1 MKKLIIYFLFTH
13 FCLGQ
18 LQFLP
23 KSSGEVV
30 NHKYYSLSYNETH
43 EQANWVHY
51 KLNQNFLSG
60 TTKRHDRFRPD
71 PLVSTKSADPY
82 DYKGSGYDRGH
93 LAPAGDM
100 KYNNISMEESFFM
113 SNMAP
118 QSPNFNRGGWKK
130 LESLV
135 RDWGKNFEIYV
146 TTAGVLNSNII
157 GKIGKN
163 KVTIP
168 SLFYKIIYS
177 PDREIMI
184 GFLMPNKKISNNLK
198 SYVVTIDKIESIT
211 GIDFFSQL
219 QDNIENKLESNLSVS
234 DWNFD

>member
-1 MKKLIIYFLFTH
+1 M
-13 FCLGQ
+13 
-18 LQFLP
+18 
-23 KSSGEVV
+23 
-30 NHKYYSLSYNETH
+30 
-43 EQANWVHY
+43 
-51 KLNQNFLSG
+51 
-60 TTKRHDRFRPD
+60 
-71 PLVSTKSADPY
+71 
-82 DYKGSGYDRGH
+82 
-93 LAPAGDM
+93 
-100 KYNNISMEESFFM
+100 
-113 SNMAP
+113 
-118 QSPNFNRGGWKK
+118 
-130 LESLV
+130 V

-146 TTAGVLNSNII
+146 TTAGVLSSNII

>member
-1 MKKLIIYFLFTH
+1 MKKIIFCLLFTS
-13 FCLGQ
+13 FCFAQ

-23 KSSGEVV
+23 KSPGEVV
-30 NHKYYSLSYNETH
+30 NHKYYTLSYNETH

-51 KLNQNFLSG
+51 KLNPNFLSG
-60 TTKRHDRFRPD
+60 NTKRHDRFRSD
-71 PLVSTKSADPY
+71 PLISTKSAHPY

-100 KYNNISMEESFFM
+100 KYNTISMEESFFM
-113 SNMAP
+113 SNIAP
-118 QSPNFNRGGWKK
+118 QSPTFNRGGWKK

-146 TTAGVLNSNII
+146 TTAGVLGSNII

-163 KVTIP
+163 KITIP
-168 SLFYKIIYS
+168 SMFYKTVYS
-177 PDREIMI
+177 PDQEIMI
-184 GFLMPNKKISNNLK
+184 GFLMPNTRISNDLK
-198 SYVVTIDKIESIT
+198 YYVVTIDKIESLT

-219 QDNIENKLESNLSVS
+219 PDDMENKLESKLSVS
-234 DWNFD
+234 SWNFD